1 MKRMC
6 VYVRSAVPADNPRE
20 SHMKHND
27 LRSVQHCSP
36 VICSADD
43 ALVIKA
49 NTTHELLVTF
59 KYPQTGT
66 TIDVPQSIT
75 HTHTRHIQSTVC

>member
-1 MKRMC
+1 
-6 VYVRSAVPADNPRE
+6 VDNGNETDVFMSVQWCQQTARVN
-20 SHMKHND
+20 HIKHNQ
-27 LRSVQHCSP
+27 LRSVEFRSP

-49 NTTHELLVTF
+49 NTTHELLVTL

-66 TIDVPQSIT
+66 TVDVPQSIT
-75 HTHTRHIQSTVC
+75 HTHATY